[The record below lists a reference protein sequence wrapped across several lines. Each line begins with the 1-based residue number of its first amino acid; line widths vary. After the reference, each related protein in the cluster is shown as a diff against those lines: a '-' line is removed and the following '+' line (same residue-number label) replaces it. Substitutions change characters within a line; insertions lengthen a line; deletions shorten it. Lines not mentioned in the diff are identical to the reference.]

1 MTNPII
7 TGIVATFDRDNI
19 DTDQIIP
26 TEYLKS
32 IKKFGFGDFLFDGW
46 RYLDEGRL
54 DMVSD
59 ERSKNHEFIL
69 NKEPYTNSEILLT
82 RDNFGCGSSREHAV
96 WALRDF
102 GFKAVIASSFGDIF
116 YNNCFKNSVLPIILT
131 KDEINHLFE
140 ICSSSPTNFEID
152 LMEKNIKFD
161 GESSYS
167 FDVKESLLDR
177 IVNNLDDVDI
187 TLKHKNHIEAFEQT
201 RRTRRPWLFDYSN
214 GVLEWQRKY
223 EFFQEMG

>member
-1 MTNPII
+1 MTNSFI

-54 DMVSD
+54 DMTAED
-59 ERSKNHEFIL
+59 RSKNHDFIL
-69 NKEPYTNSEILLT
+69 NKEPFTNAEILLA

-116 YNNCFKNSVLPIILT
+116 YNNCFKNSVLPIKLS
-131 KDEINHLFE
+131 KEEINHLFE
-140 ICSSSPTNFEID
+140 ISNSPSVNFQID
-152 LMEKNIKFD
+152 LQRKNLQFGHD
-161 GESSYS
+161 SSYS
-167 FDVKESLLDR
+167 FDVKDSLLDR
-177 IVNNLDDVDI
+177 IINNLDDVDI
-187 TLKHKNHIEAFEQT
+187 TLKHKRDIEIFEQT
-201 RRTRRPWLFDYSN
+201 RRNQRPWLFDYTN
-214 GVLEWQRKY
+214 
-223 EFFQEMG
+223 

>member
-1 MTNPII
+1 MTNSVI

-54 DMVSD
+54 DMTAED
-59 ERSKNHEFIL
+59 RSKNHEFIL
-69 NKEPYTNSEILLT
+69 NREPFTNAKILLA

-116 YNNCFKNSVLPIILT
+116 YNNCFKNSVLPIKLS
-131 KDEINHLFE
+131 KEEINHLFE
-140 ICSSSPTNFEID
+140 ISNSSSVNFQID
-152 LMEKNIKFD
+152 LQRKDLKYGD
-161 GESSYS
+161 DSSYS
-167 FDVKESLLDR
+167 FDVKDSLLDR
-177 IVNNLDDVDI
+177 IINNFDDADI
-187 TLKHKNHIEAFEQT
+187 TLRHKSDIEIFEYI
-201 RRTRRPWLFDYSN
+201 R
-214 GVLEWQRKY
+214 
-223 EFFQEMG
+223 